1 MKGVLRLDSWS
12 ELDMIAVV
20 VKKIDNRIAYKER
33 NE

>member
-12 ELDMIAVV
+12 ELDM
-20 VKKIDNRIAYKER
+20 VKRIDNRIAYKEQ